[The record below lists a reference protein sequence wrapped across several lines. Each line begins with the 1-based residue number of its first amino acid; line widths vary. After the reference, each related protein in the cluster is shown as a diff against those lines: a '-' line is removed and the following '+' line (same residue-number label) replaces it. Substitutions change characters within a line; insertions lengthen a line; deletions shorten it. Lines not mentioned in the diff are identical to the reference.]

1 MSRYCFIAADK
12 KLTDMSNQLLIKNA
26 QNLKMLTVETQKA
39 RDDNNIDPKALGEAN
54 RILIESLDD
63 ISRIQQEGR
72 LTSFELRLKP
82 TADFK
87 AKLLSRGQWLQV
99 VEPQA
104 LADEMVEWLRKT
116 LERYEGKK

>member
-1 MSRYCFIAADK
+1 MECVERLDTRFRVPDDFDAAEFFCD
-12 KLTDMSNQLLIKNA
+12 SYG
-26 QNLKMLTVETQKA
+26 MLADAAMPVERIVVRA
-39 RDDNNIDPKALGEAN
+39 YGMEPYYLRDLPLHHSQHELSATADYAD
-54 RILIESLDD
+54 
-63 ISRIQQEGR
+63 
-72 LTSFELRLKP
+72 FELRLKP